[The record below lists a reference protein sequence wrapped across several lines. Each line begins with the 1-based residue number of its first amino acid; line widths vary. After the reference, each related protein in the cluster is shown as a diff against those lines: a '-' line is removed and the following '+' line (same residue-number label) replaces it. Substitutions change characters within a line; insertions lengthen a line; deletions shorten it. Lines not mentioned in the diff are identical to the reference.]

1 MFGIETT
8 KEDVKNTT
16 IDVGRGLTL
25 AIVVHVLSVFIDDKG
40 ELLNEQ
46 FLKQMLYITIA
57 MVLYNLV
64 IRKKLL
70 EKIIGE

>member
-1 MFGIETT
+1 MFGIKTT
-8 KEDVKNTT
+8 KKDVKNTT

-25 AIVVHVLSVFIDDKG
+25 ATVVHILSVFIDDKG

-46 FLKQMLYITIA
+46 FLKQLLYITIA
-57 MVLYNLV
+57 MVLFNLI

-70 EKIIGE
+70 KKIIG